1 MGEKRSSQRI
11 SVFLEIKEIDR
22 KPQDDIYLLN
32 FSENGAKI
40 EAHFQYNPGD
50 QIEFI
55 FSLPDKV
62 TAICRK
68 GQVVW
73 VSPHHPRPGSFLVG
87 LELADGWELE
97 RIIPD

>member
-1 MGEKRSSQRI
+1 MGENRSSQRI
-11 SVFLEIKEIDR
+11 SIFLEIKEIDR
-22 KPQDDIYLLN
+22 QPQDDIYLLN

-40 EAHFQYNPGD
+40 EAPFEYTPGD

-68 GQVVW
+68 GQVTGF
-73 VSPHHPRPGSFLVG
+73 RPT
-87 LELADGWELE
+87 
-97 RIIPD
+97 IPNREAFWWAWN

>member
-11 SVFLEIKEIDR
+11 SIFLEIKEIDR
-22 KPQDDIYLLN
+22 QPQADIYLLN

-40 EAHFQYNPGD
+40 ETPYQYTPGD

-62 TAICRK
+62 TAISRK

-73 VSPHHPRPGSFLVG
+73 ISPQDPKPGSFLVG
-87 LELADGWELE
+87 LELAAEWELG
-97 RIIPD
+97 RIVPE